1 MKHSIDG
8 RDVEMLV
15 QIHEAFS
22 QQVADHPRE
31 HKRAEH
37 LLPPDGNHVTVKRN
51 TASFRKREKKGKVR
65 KQHLI
70 AHVCPVHP
78 RKREPV
84 GRIRIRQGNQSGK
97 CVRNATMMAMAFTTS
112 RYLLF
117 TICFILKIR
126 IFGEPYGPIH
136 TFRDGNLSADA
147 AHGHTP

>member
-1 MKHSIDG
+1 MAGMSKCWCRYTKHFPSRLLTTHVSTNAQSI
-8 RDVEMLV
+8 
-15 QIHEAFS
+15 FF
-22 QQVADHPRE
+22 HPMDTMS
-31 HKRAEH
+31 
-37 LLPPDGNHVTVKRN
+37 LLKWN
-51 TASFRKREKKGKVR
+51 TASFRKKSNNKETYVNNTSLPTSAQCIPGNESPSEEYGFDKV
-65 KQHLI
+65 I
-70 AHVCPVHP
+70 S
-78 RKREPV
+78 
-84 GRIRIRQGNQSGK
+84 SGK